1 MNPSTA
7 LQFAPTGCA
16 SPLGL
21 RGIQPSR
28 QARPSLPYGLY
39 KFVILSIAKN
49 LTSHNV
55 NLTVCR
61 EQPLCCSEKT
71 QQNFTG
77 ERSSPLRLVH
87 SPLVFAKFNLARAG
101 TDFLR
106 KQAPF
111 CLLCRHFPCQGNYP
125 PLRVARCRWDCVGFN
140 RAGRRERLRFACH
153 HWAFQKKRR
162 EQAPALRILHLR
174 LAYHTSMPSFF
185 AARRVKSSR
194 ASRQNVKPNSAP
206 SATSVRKCLPIIMR
220 VKPSSHV

>member
-1 MNPSTA
+1 MNTLYSK
-7 LQFAPTGCA
+7 APTKPAGETVD
-16 SPLGL
+16 
-21 RGIQPSR
+21 
-28 QARPSLPYGLY
+28 PYGFY

-101 TDFLR
+101 VN
-106 KQAPF
+106 AY
-111 CLLCRHFPCQGNYP
+111 GS
-125 PLRVARCRWDCVGFN
+125 RVTTG
-140 RAGRRERLRFACH
+140 LSK
-153 HWAFQKKRR
+153 KKRR

-194 ASRQNVKPNSAP
+194 ASRQNVKPKSAP
-206 SATSVRKCLPIIMR
+206 IVTSVRKCLPIIMR